1 MRGDMTDKILTSL
14 GKVVDIVWLSI
25 LWLLCCLPVVTIGAS
40 STALYYTVHKTIRGS
55 RGYTTRTFFTALK
68 DNFKQA
74 TLSYLVWLLVMIV
87 LVADLMITRE
97 VLKSGNTMGMFFYC
111 FLVMIAFAV
120 GWGCYLFSYTARFA
134 NTVKATVK
142 NAFLLELRHLPW
154 SLLIICITAAALFA
168 TWLLPV
174 ILIFL
179 PALLFLIYD
188 LILERLFR
196 RYMSEEDLAKELEN
210 DMIDRM

>member
-1 MRGDMTDKILTSL
+1 
-14 GKVVDIVWLSI
+14 
-25 LWLLCCLPVVTIGAS
+25 
-40 STALYYTVHKTIRGS
+40 
-55 RGYTTRTFFTALK
+55 
-68 DNFKQA
+68 
-74 TLSYLVWLLVMIV
+74 
-87 LVADLMITRE
+87 
-97 VLKSGNTMGMFFYC
+97 
-111 FLVMIAFAV
+111 MIAFAV

>member
-14 GKVVDIVWLSI
+14 GKVVDIVWLSL

-97 VLKSGNTMGMFFYC
+97 VLKSGNTMGMFF
-111 FLVMIAFAV
+111 
-120 GWGCYLFSYTARFA
+120 
-134 NTVKATVK
+134 
-142 NAFLLELRHLPW
+142 
-154 SLLIICITAAALFA
+154 
-168 TWLLPV
+168 
-174 ILIFL
+174 
-179 PALLFLIYD
+179 
-188 LILERLFR
+188 
-196 RYMSEEDLAKELEN
+196 
-210 DMIDRM
+210 